1 MALTEEQTRLVGERR
16 SYILSTVYRRFS
28 GAAFRTFLA
37 MNENAGARLRQHQV
51 GLWKLAQSTATAT
64 GEITETYDQVGE
76 GEITTVRVTT
86 ENAKMLLARSEGGW
100 WEYIKSELDVDPMI
114 LVDRADSTA
123 FVRTR
128 FDERLFRT
136 VRDVTPWTFQRI
148 NGMPGYGGIAEL
160 NDLAI
165 GKALGLV
172 GGVMPH
178 ESHPLEAG
186 PLEVKAP
193 IGQTVES
200 KLIAAAGVQPYTFAV
215 DGTVPIWI
223 VVGSDGTV
231 TVTPPPGTAIEKI
244 EIAYIVT
251 DAGGV
256 EVSSILTI
264 DVVME

>member
-1 MALTEEQTRLVGERR
+1 MTDEQTLLVAQRR
-16 SYILSTVYRRFS
+16 RYILSTVYRRFNS
-28 GAAFRTFLA
+28 PSFRTFLA
-37 MNENAGARLRQHQV
+37 MNENRGARLRQHQV
-51 GLWKLAQSTATAT
+51 GLWKLAIYGDRP

-86 ENAKMLLARSEGGW
+86 ENAKMLLVRSEGGW
-100 WEYIKSELDVDPMI
+100 WEYIKAELDVDPMI
-114 LVDRADSTA
+114 LVDRADSTEFA
-123 FVRTR
+123 RTR
-128 FDERLFRT
+128 FDERMFRT

-172 GGVMPH
+172 GGLLPH
-178 ESHPLEAG
+178 ESHPLQAG
-186 PLEVKAP
+186 PFEIKAP

-200 KLIAAAGVQPYTFAV
+200 KLIATAGVQPYTFAV
-215 DGTVPIWI
+215 DGTVPMWI

-251 DAGGV
+251 DSGGV
-256 EVSSILTI
+256 EISSTLTV